1 MNCHR
6 LLSIVINSR
15 SNFQALP
22 YLVWQIVWKIFS
34 NLYHIVLSCFRN
46 IPCSCWCSIQVS
58 LQSVI
63 ATVNTKCQE
72 CLKILLKIFITWI
85 VILTAS
91 QSYVITTTENHSFKQ
106 WPLSST
112 VPCNC
117 WHNGLFRCW
126 SIGKIYCLIVLT
138 KLFMAI
144 TDKLYTWHLP
154 FEWCTKRFIALVQ
167 NVAGTLTC

>member
-1 MNCHR
+1 MIIDIVKRTIPNDYRLILIINNINNHKMFVIDCSSIIGINPSIDIDCHR

-34 NLYHIVLSCFRN
+34 NLYHLVLSCFRN

-72 CLKILLKIFITWI
+72 CENSLEDFYYLDRHLDGLSKLCYYDHRK
-85 VILTAS
+85 S
-91 QSYVITTTENHSFKQ
+91 QF
-106 WPLSST
+106 
-112 VPCNC
+112 
-117 WHNGLFRCW
+117 
-126 SIGKIYCLIVLT
+126 
-138 KLFMAI
+138 
-144 TDKLYTWHLP
+144 
-154 FEWCTKRFIALVQ
+154 
-167 NVAGTLTC
+167 